1 METISGANNWNLT
14 VRRDADGVTLLR
26 CHTPDERAVVPETVG
41 GLPVTA
47 LGRRALCP
55 DARETEGETV
65 RITCAPSGDRKWDNT
80 RLRELTLPR
89 TLRRVGDYALLNCRA
104 LQSLCLH
111 DNGRFVGKRGPDKLP
126 GPGHDPPFPG
136 RDAGL

>member
-65 RITCAPSGDRKWDNT
+65 RITCAPSTDGS
-80 RLRELTLPR
+80 
-89 TLRRVGDYALLNCRA
+89 
-104 LQSLCLH
+104 SLS
-111 DNGRFVGKRGPDKLP
+111 
-126 GPGHDPPFPG
+126 FPQPESM
-136 RDAGL
+136 DAAITPTNNKQTML